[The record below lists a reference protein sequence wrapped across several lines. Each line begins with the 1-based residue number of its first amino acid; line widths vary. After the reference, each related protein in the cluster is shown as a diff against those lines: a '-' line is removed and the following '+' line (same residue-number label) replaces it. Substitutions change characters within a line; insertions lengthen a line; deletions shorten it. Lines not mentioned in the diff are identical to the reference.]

1 MSNSVMIVE
10 KDLALM
16 SSIREALKGRGFE
29 VQETT
34 DGKGAPEL
42 IRRNKPDCVVLAVD
56 LDAGQN
62 GYIICKKL
70 KSDDELKGVPVVIIG
85 DPKGF
90 AQHQKLKTRAE
101 QYVGKP
107 LDAGALVETIG
118 GLIGFPAAPAAA
130 EESGFDPGTLLE
142 ETDAPNLEAPAEE
155 AAGDADLAL
164 VDSMFEDG
172 KSAEVPIDEIA
183 VETPPAPPD
192 EEFDAP
198 ERTVVGFLPIDP
210 SAHKAAPPFQSSGS
224 AIDNPDARELRAK
237 VTELTGALD
246 EARSRTEE
254 LEAKLRELE
263 SDLETK
269 STELEAAR
277 SAGGKSDNK
286 EVFALRDAA
295 NKKDKEILKL
305 KNEVNA
311 KDQEV
316 LELKEK
322 ENTLEQQLSEAN
334 DELARRDAALKTAQ
348 GKADQLAGEKKKLEQ
363 QLAQAKEEGRAASAK
378 LSTLEMDYQAAQER
392 LGQLEGEVEST
403 RGTLTETE
411 SAKQQLET
419 ELSEAKGELEAT
431 RGQLDERTREAE
443 EARAANEQ
451 AQADLDSTRA
461 QLTSQ
466 ATSFA
471 DEISGLR
478 QRLAD
483 AEGQARAAE
492 EKTGRAQ
499 ARLRAILEQQ
509 ERVRASLQNAVDTLA
524 ETPAG
529 GDDDDLVAEA

>member
-16 SSIREALKGRGFE
+16 SSIREALTGRGFE

-42 IRRNKPDCVVLAVD
+42 IRRNKPNCVVLAVD

-130 EESGFDPGTLLE
+130 EESGFDPGSLLE
-142 ETDAPNLEAPAEE
+142 ESDAPNLEAPAEE
-155 AAGDADLAL
+155 ATGDADLAL
-164 VDSMFEDG
+164 VDSMFDD
-172 KSAEVPIDEIA
+172 KSAEVALDDIA
-183 VETPPAPPD
+183 VEAPAAPAD

-198 ERTVVGFLPIDP
+198 ERTVVGFLPVDP
-210 SAHKAAPPFQSSGS
+210 SAHKAAPAFQSSGS

-246 EARSRTEE
+246 EARGRTEE

-334 DELARRDAALKTAQ
+334 DELAKRDAALKTAHA
-348 GKADQLAGEKKKLEQ
+348 KADQLAGEKKKLDQ

-392 LGQLEGEVEST
+392 LGQLEGELEST
-403 RGTLTETE
+403 RGSLTEAE
-411 SAKQQLET
+411 SAKQALET
-419 ELSEAKGELEAT
+419 ELAEAKGELEAA

-524 ETPAG
+524 ETPAD
-529 GDDDDLVAEA
+529 GDDDDLIAEA